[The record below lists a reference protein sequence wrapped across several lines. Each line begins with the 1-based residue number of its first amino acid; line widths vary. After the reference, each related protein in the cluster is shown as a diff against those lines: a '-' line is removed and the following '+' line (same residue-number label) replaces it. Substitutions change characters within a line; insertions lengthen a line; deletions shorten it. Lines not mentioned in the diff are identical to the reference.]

1 MNPLEGGEERNET
14 FKISQCIKEMEK
26 LAKENGFA
34 LSPFCSWTPKDW
46 EDKSEEYDEIRK
58 FLEDQKIDF

>member
-1 MNPLEGGEERNET
+1 MKRS
-14 FKISQCIKEMEK
+14 KISQCIKEMEK

-46 EDKSEEYDEIRK
+46 EDKCEEYDEIRK